1 MTPEEAEQD
10 DVRRLLAALDD
21 PAPAMPEE
29 VAQRLDDVLAGLVAE
44 RAGTTPGHGSAA
56 VTDLSERRAARW
68 PRLLVAAAAVTVLG
82 LGIGNVMSGTE
93 SVQSSD
99 EAASDEDGDAG
110 DASAQDQ
117 AAPEAAGPD
126 TASKREDK
134 DEDREAAAAAKSQQ
148 DTGRIA
154 VPRLRSD
161 SLNTDA
167 QRVSDSPV
175 LAGIPGGLLGG
186 LSAEARGEIR
196 GCVAP
201 ATGRGDELIVVRL
214 DGEPATMVLRA
225 PENGRRAAE
234 VYACDHAGPPLASTR
249 VDTR

>member
-29 VAQRLDDVLAGLVAE
+29 VAQRLDGVLAGLVAE

-56 VTDLSERRAARW
+56 VTDLSDRRAAKW
-68 PRLLVAAAAVTVLG
+68 PKLLVAAAAVTVLG

-99 EAASDEDGDAG
+99 EAASDEDGHAG
-110 DASAQDQ
+110 GAIAQDQ
-117 AAPEAAGPD
+117 AAPEVVGPD

-134 DEDREAAAAAKSQQ
+134 GEDHEPAAAAKSHQ
-148 DTGRIA
+148 DSSRRALPT
-154 VPRLRSD
+154 LRSE
-161 SLNTDA
+161 SLSTDA
-167 QRVSDSPV
+167 QRVSDSP
-175 LAGIPGGLLGG
+175 LMADRSAL
-186 LSAEARGEIR
+186 LSAEGARRIR
-196 GCVAP
+196 GCLAP
-201 ATGRGDELIVVRL
+201 ALRPGDLAVAVRL

-225 PENGRRAAE
+225 PENGRRSVE
-234 VYACDHAGPPLASTR
+234 VYACDNAGPPLVSTR